1 MKKICFVS
9 TSRADYWLLKALLEE
24 IRKDNTYELQIVVSA
39 AMLSP
44 TYGYAAQYVEMD
56 GFHIN
61 EKIESLVSGDT
72 PLAISKTMG
81 LSVMGFGEAYAR
93 LKPDLLLLPGDR
105 YEMLMAAAAACIS
118 KIRIAHFYGGDITK
132 GAYDDEIRNA
142 ITQLAHFHFVSNINS
157 YDNLLKLGVSENEV
171 FNYGSPA
178 LDSILNVPVLSR
190 ANLEA
195 ALGVSL
201 GQKSVLLTLHPETKS
216 DNLFAHLD
224 IFLQSIEYLIKAQY
238 TVIITAP
245 NADTCGLSYLE
256 KLENFCRAYNHVCF
270 FKTLGLERYVSLM
283 NIVDFVMGNSS
294 SGLYEVPSFKIPTI
308 NIGNRQEGRLK
319 ASSIIDVQWSLKSII
334 QGIKAA
340 QNLDCSRTANP
351 YGDGQSSPKI
361 YGTIKNIL
369 Q

>member
-24 IRKDNTYELQIVVSA
+24 IRKDNTYKLQIVVSA

-61 EKIESLVSGDT
+61 ERVESLVSGDT

-81 LSVMGFGEAYAR
+81 LSIMGFGEAYAR
-93 LKPDLLLLPGDR
+93 LTPDLLLLPGDR

-118 KIRIAHFYGGDITK
+118 KIQIAHFYGGDITK

-142 ITQLAHFHFVSNINS
+142 ITQLAQFHFVSNMNS
-157 YDNLLKLGVSENEV
+157 YNNLLKLGVSEDKV

-178 LDSILNVPVLSR
+178 LDSVLNVPILSR
-190 ANLEA
+190 AQLEGELGV
-195 ALGVSL
+195 ALGS
-201 GQKSVLLTLHPETKS
+201 KSVLLTIHPETKS
-216 DNLFAHLD
+216 NDLFTQLD
-224 IFLQSIEYLIKAQY
+224 ILLKSIEYLVQEQY

-245 NADTCGLSYLE
+245 NADTSGLSYLE
-256 KLENFCRAYNHVCF
+256 KLESFCHSQNNVYF
-270 FKTLGLERYVSLM
+270 FKTLGLKRYVSLM

-294 SGLYEVPSFKIPTI
+294 SGLYEAPSFRIPTI
-308 NIGNRQEGRLK
+308 NIGTRQEGRLK
-319 ASSIIDVQWSLKSII
+319 ASSIIDVSWSLKSII
-334 QGIKAA
+334 HGINKA
-340 QNLDCSRTANP
+340 QNLDCSTTSNP
-351 YGDGQSSPKI
+351 YGDGRSAPKV
-361 YGTIKNIL
+361 YERIKNIL
-369 Q
+369 